1 MNYYNGKN
9 MYILKMI
16 SSNLGLILALDIFI
30 KNEYQNNYKKRKKEN
45 KILNKLF
52 LSHAYNTAYFMLS

>member
-30 KNEYQNNYKKRKKEN
+30 KNEYQNNYKKTK
-45 KILNKLF
+45 F
-52 LSHAYNTAYFMLS
+52 